1 MIVQHDAM
9 SHVTSSLG
17 FDDDVV
23 MILEYDSQDPYAIYL
38 RFEYVGPLW
47 HLDRSIIA
55 DALTSD
61 RLQGLSDVKA
71 RREGSKIEIY
81 LDSPEGTAVVK
92 IDALVVSAFLQEIYT
107 LVPEDEAAK
116 ISEDQMEI
124 FLSEFMI
131 ADED

>member
-1 MIVQHDAM
+1 MLIQHDAV

-17 FDDDVV
+17 FDDDVT
-23 MILEYDSQDPYAIYL
+23 MILEYDTQDPYVIFL
-38 RFEYVGPLW
+38 RFDYIGPTW

-71 RREGSKIEIY
+71 RREGGMIEIY

-107 LVPEDEAAK
+107 FVPEDEAGK
-116 ISEDQMEI
+116 IAEAAIEE
-124 FLSEFMI
+124 FLSGMI
-131 ADED
+131 NTED